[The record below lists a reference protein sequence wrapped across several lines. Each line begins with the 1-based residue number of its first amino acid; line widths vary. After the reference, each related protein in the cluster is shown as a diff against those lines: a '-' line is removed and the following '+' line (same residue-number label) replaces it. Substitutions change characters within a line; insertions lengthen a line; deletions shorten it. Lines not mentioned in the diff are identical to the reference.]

1 MQGLSSMLSARGKGL
16 LSLCE
21 DDNFIIDDDDDTSSS
36 YEVLIAISSFI
47 RNFSKILPQPFIN
60 SQASWELT
68 VLVSFFF

>member
-1 MQGLSSMLSARGKGL
+1 MLSARGKGL

-60 SQASWELT
+60 SQAS
-68 VLVSFFF
+68 